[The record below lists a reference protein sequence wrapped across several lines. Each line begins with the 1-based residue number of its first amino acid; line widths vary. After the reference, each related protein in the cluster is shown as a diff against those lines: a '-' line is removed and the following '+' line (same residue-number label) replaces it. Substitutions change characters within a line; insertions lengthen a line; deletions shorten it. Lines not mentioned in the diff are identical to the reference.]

1 MSALA
6 EVTNSP
12 RRIPIS
18 QKPQFILSPPS
29 SSPTPTPTHDAFGFP
44 IENNTVVV
52 NGIQLSKQGEAAWKQ
67 YSSSSLCN
75 FRTDALHSIVLKHGI
90 PSHRRGD
97 LWYQWSGAEEKCET
111 STLKYADYENKPCDK
126 KIKQQIELDLP
137 RTCPKHAAFLC
148 ENPEE
153 EDPSKQIVG
162 SGRTSIGKVLRAYAV
177 RNPKLGY
184 LQSMNFLAA
193 MLYLVMDGNESKMFW
208 TLTTIVEDILPGYFT
223 AKLHKLLENV
233 DAFSILLSQ
242 MYPKVAANLEKY
254 GLNITFRAPTW
265 FLCMYFTSLK
275 SEVVARVWDAIF
287 FNVKRCPDGAGGPA
301 ALSCIGL
308 GIVDAVKEDILN
320 ATNIAECAQALQKAG
335 DQILD
340 AQSLVTRS
348 FQEISTVA
356 AMASRLAGPH
366 VRGEL
371 KKKRELLAASRR
383 EHKRTMTARKPK
395 RKRGHRRT
403 VSDGDIPNG
412 YAINEQE
419 EQIGP
424 MNSPGTN
431 ARIVARNKRRRIA
444 VRCKE
449 FDSSSSTSTSTSSTA
464 VPFSP
469 FATFKRW
476 LTPKK
481 VSQQQQ
487 QRRRAPPATA
497 HVKRINFGSSMSSL
511 NSSSSSSS
519 SSSLSQ
525 RRPSLKLNVPSH
537 LIGTPSKNMIDSPRG
552 NFELKMKTTP
562 AKIRAK
568 ASAANGYGKPPGTP
582 T

>member
-162 SGRTSIGKVLRAYAV
+162 PGRTSIGKVLRAYAV

-287 FNVKRCPDGAGGPA
+287 FNVKCCPDGAGGPA
-301 ALSCIGL
+301 AAAASLQSSLGRADPRRWDARCKGATRCSGL
-308 GIVDAVKEDILN
+308 GCLGAVPGGVREGLCWEENSARPSDAVKPKQNGPFKIGRKFL
-320 ATNIAECAQALQKAG
+320 THLYFYIFSLLSVAL
-335 DQILD
+335 
-340 AQSLVTRS
+340 
-348 FQEISTVA
+348 
-356 AMASRLAGPH
+356 
-366 VRGEL
+366 
-371 KKKRELLAASRR
+371 
-383 EHKRTMTARKPK
+383 
-395 RKRGHRRT
+395 
-403 VSDGDIPNG
+403 
-412 YAINEQE
+412 
-419 EQIGP
+419 
-424 MNSPGTN
+424 
-431 ARIVARNKRRRIA
+431 
-444 VRCKE
+444 
-449 FDSSSSTSTSTSSTA
+449 
-464 VPFSP
+464 
-469 FATFKRW
+469 
-476 LTPKK
+476 
-481 VSQQQQ
+481 
-487 QRRRAPPATA
+487 
-497 HVKRINFGSSMSSL
+497 
-511 NSSSSSSS
+511 
-519 SSSLSQ
+519 
-525 RRPSLKLNVPSH
+525 
-537 LIGTPSKNMIDSPRG
+537 
-552 NFELKMKTTP
+552 
-562 AKIRAK
+562 
-568 ASAANGYGKPPGTP
+568 
-582 T
+582 